1 MISLKI
7 VRLDPYHP
15 VLGLLVPQVAQ
26 RLLDNTKQLGLEDED
41 SEATIHN
48 TLSRLWSNDPTVLM
62 LACIDSAGHVKGHA
76 VASIEGNNAF
86 LLQPRIDEPT
96 DRDTIGDLIAIV
108 DEWVK
113 DYNKQVAELGRTIG
127 GLTLIAKRSDPKWAK
142 KYGFETK
149 YYVMVR
155 DLKGE

>member
-1 MISLKI
+1 MNELKI

-15 VLGLLVPQVAQ
+15 VLGLLVPQVAH
-26 RLLDNTKQLGLEDED
+26 RLLESVKQLDVDD
-41 SEATIHN
+41 SEDTIVHAM
-48 TLSRLWSNDPTVLM
+48 SRLWNKDPTVLV
-62 LACIDSAGHVKGHA
+62 LACIDNGGHVKGHA
-76 VASIEGNNAF
+76 VATIEAGNAF

-96 DRDTIGDLIAIV
+96 ERDTIGDLIGIV
-108 DEWVK
+108 EDWVK
-113 DYNKQVAELGRTIG
+113 DYNKQVGTALH

-155 DLKGE
+155 ELKGE